1 MINVEV
7 SIVINRPIEEVF
19 AFFTEPANNP
29 KWEEGLIEC
38 RKTSPGPMGVG
49 AQVLEV
55 RKFMGRH
62 MESNLEVTAFE
73 PNKKYAVKVAS
84 GPIQFELSAMF
95 ETVGDGTKISTSGQG
110 EPGGF
115 FKLAEGLV
123 KKQLQSQV
131 EGDMGRLKK
140 LLEG

>member
-1 MINVEV
+1 M
-7 SIVINRPIEEVF
+7 NRPIEEVF
-19 AFFTEPANNP
+19 AFFAEPANNP

-62 MESNLEVTAFE
+62 MESTLEVTAFE

-84 GPIQFELSAMF
+84 GPIPFELSAMF
-95 ETVGDGTKISTSGQG
+95 EPGGVGTKIAVTGRG

-140 LLEG
+140 VLEG

>member
-7 SIVINRPIEEVF
+7 STVINRPVADVF

-38 RKTSPGPMGVG
+38 RMASPGPMGVG

-62 MESNLEVTAFE
+62 MESTLEVTAYE

-84 GPIQFELSAMF
+84 GPIQFDLSAMF

-140 LLEG
+140 VLEG

>member
-7 SIVINRPIEEVF
+7 STVINRPLEEVF
-19 AFFTEPANNP
+19 AFFAEPTNNP

-49 AQVLEV
+49 AQILEV
-55 RKFMGRH
+55 RKFLGRH
-62 MESNLEVTAFE
+62 MESILEVTAFG
-73 PNKKYAVKVAS
+73 PNKKYAVKIAS
-84 GPIQFELSAMF
+84 GPIQFEISAIF
-95 ETVGDGTKISTSGQG
+95 ESVGDETKVSVTGQG

-131 EGDMGRLKK
+131 EGNMGRLKRV
-140 LLEG
+140 LEG